1 MTMAAHSFQRLM
13 LLYRMKRRKATPI
26 LAENGEG
33 KRMALVFAL
42 YLLLCVRVTADIR
55 AGLADGR
62 IQFAASVG
70 VLMLEARIDGSVEGA
85 KVRLNIPIRGFPEK
99 PDGKKIRQSW
109 PAARAVLKAADWEL
123 IALHMRA
130 GLEDA
135 GATAMFAGGIRAAAD
150 GLLAGLGRT
159 GCSDIR
165 VTADFAARGVWAAAR
180 CIVSMRVGDIMLAAA
195 KAAGRK
201 KRKEGLQWKS
211 IPSRA

>member
-1 MTMAAHSFQRLM
+1 
-13 LLYRMKRRKATPI
+13 
-26 LAENGEG
+26 
-33 KRMALVFAL
+33 MALVFAL

-99 PDGKKIRQSW
+99 PDG

-135 GATAMFAGGIRAAAD
+135 GATAMLAGGIRAAAD

>member
-1 MTMAAHSFQRLM
+1 
-13 LLYRMKRRKATPI
+13 
-26 LAENGEG
+26 
-33 KRMALVFAL
+33 MALVFAL

-130 GLEDA
+130 GLE
-135 GATAMFAGGIRAAAD
+135 GATAMFAGGTRAAAD

-159 GCSDIR
+159 ERSDSR
-165 VTADFAARGVWAAAR
+165 VTADFAARGVRAAAR

>member
-1 MTMAAHSFQRLM
+1 
-13 LLYRMKRRKATPI
+13 
-26 LAENGEG
+26 
-33 KRMALVFAL
+33 MALVFAL

-70 VLMLEARIDGSVEGA
+70 TLMLEARIDGSVEGA

-109 PAARAVLKAADWEL
+109 PAARTVLKAADWEL

-135 GATAMFAGGIRAAAD
+135 GATAMFAGGIRAVAD

-165 VTADFAARGVWAAAR
+165 VTADFAARGVWAAAATPARRAVSCWATSTTPKTPFWPKCRRSLTAPR
-180 CIVSMRVGDIMLAAA
+180 CRR
-195 KAAGRK
+195 KADAGHPDR
-201 KRKEGLQWKS
+201 R
-211 IPSRA
+211 

>member
-1 MTMAAHSFQRLM
+1 
-13 LLYRMKRRKATPI
+13 
-26 LAENGEG
+26 
-33 KRMALVFAL
+33 MALVFAL

-130 GLEDA
+130 GLEEA

>member
-1 MTMAAHSFQRLM
+1 
-13 LLYRMKRRKATPI
+13 
-26 LAENGEG
+26 
-33 KRMALVFAL
+33 MALVFAL
-42 YLLLCVRVTADIR
+42 YLLLCVRVTADIC

-109 PAARAVLKAADWEL
+109 PTARAVLKAADWEL

-165 VTADFAARGVWAAAR
+165 VTADFAARGVRAAAR
-180 CIVSMRVGDIMLAAA
+180 CIVPCGLAILCLRRRRRPGERSEKRGCNG
-195 KAAGRK
+195 KASHREPDGRFH
-201 KRKEGLQWKS
+201 GTD
-211 IPSRA
+211 

>member
-1 MTMAAHSFQRLM
+1 
-13 LLYRMKRRKATPI
+13 
-26 LAENGEG
+26 
-33 KRMALVFAL
+33 MALVFAL
-42 YLLLCVRVTADIR
+42 YLLLCVRVTADIC

-135 GATAMFAGGIRAAAD
+135 GATP
-150 GLLAGLGRT
+150 T
-159 GCSDIR
+159 SS
-165 VTADFAARGVWAAAR
+165 AR
-180 CIVSMRVGDIMLAAA
+180 CW
-195 KAAGRK
+195 
-201 KRKEGLQWKS
+201 WKWRLT
-211 IPSRA
+211 P

>member
-1 MTMAAHSFQRLM
+1 
-13 LLYRMKRRKATPI
+13 
-26 LAENGEG
+26 
-33 KRMALVFAL
+33 MALVFAL

-70 VLMLEARIDGSVEGA
+70 VLMLEAHVGGSVEGA

-99 PDGKKIRQSW
+99 PDGRKIRQGW
-109 PAARAVLKAADWEL
+109 PAARAVLKAADWEV

-135 GATAMFAGGIRAAAD
+135 GGICAAAD

-159 GCSDIR
+159 ECSDIR

>member
-1 MTMAAHSFQRLM
+1 
-13 LLYRMKRRKATPI
+13 
-26 LAENGEG
+26 
-33 KRMALVFAL
+33 MALVFAL
-42 YLLLCVRVTADIR
+42 YLLLCVRVTADIC

-70 VLMLEARIDGSVEGA
+70 VLMLEGA

>member
-1 MTMAAHSFQRLM
+1 
-13 LLYRMKRRKATPI
+13 
-26 LAENGEG
+26 
-33 KRMALVFAL
+33 MALVFAL

-62 IQFAASVG
+62 IQFSASLG
-70 VLMLEARIDGSVEGA
+70 VLMLEAHVGGSVEGA

-99 PDGKKIRQSW
+99 PDGRKIRQGW
-109 PAARAVLKAADWEL
+109 PTARAVLKAADWEL

-130 GLEDA
+130 GL
-135 GATAMFAGGIRAAAD
+135 
-150 GLLAGLGRT
+150 GRT
-159 GCSDIR
+159 ECSDIR

>member
-1 MTMAAHSFQRLM
+1 M
-13 LLYRMKRRKATPI
+13 
-26 LAENGEG
+26 
-33 KRMALVFAL
+33 
-42 YLLLCVRVTADIR
+42 
-55 AGLADGR
+55 
-62 IQFAASVG
+62 
-70 VLMLEARIDGSVEGA
+70 
-85 KVRLNIPIRGFPEK
+85 
-99 PDGKKIRQSW
+99 
-109 PAARAVLKAADWEL
+109 LKAADWEL

-135 GATAMFAGGIRAAAD
+135 GATAMLAGGIRAAAD

-159 GCSDIR
+159 ECSDIR

>member
-1 MTMAAHSFQRLM
+1 MITEQIT
-13 LLYRMKRRKATPI
+13 YK
-26 LAENGEG
+26 
-33 KRMALVFAL
+33 
-42 YLLLCVRVTADIR
+42 
-55 AGLADGR
+55 
-62 IQFAASVG
+62 
-70 VLMLEARIDGSVEGA
+70 
-85 KVRLNIPIRGFPEK
+85 
-99 PDGKKIRQSW
+99 W
-109 PAARAVLKAADWEL
+109 KAADWEL

>member
-1 MTMAAHSFQRLM
+1 
-13 LLYRMKRRKATPI
+13 
-26 LAENGEG
+26 
-33 KRMALVFAL
+33 MALVFAL
-42 YLLLCVRVTADIR
+42 YLFLCVRVTADIR

-85 KVRLNIPIRGFPEK
+85 KVQLNIPIRGFPEK
-99 PDGKKIRQSW
+99 SDGKKIRQSW
-109 PAARAVLKAADWEL
+109 PAARAMLKAVDWEL

>member
-1 MTMAAHSFQRLM
+1 
-13 LLYRMKRRKATPI
+13 
-26 LAENGEG
+26 
-33 KRMALVFAL
+33 MALVFAL

-62 IQFAASVG
+62 IQFSASLG
-70 VLMLEARIDGSVEGA
+70 VLMLEACVGGSVEGA

-99 PDGKKIRQSW
+99 PDGRKIRQGW
-109 PAARAVLKAADWEL
+109 PTARAVLKAADWEL

-135 GATAMFAGGIRAAAD
+135 GATAMLAGGIRAAAD

-159 GCSDIR
+159 ECSDIR
-165 VTADFAARGVWAAAR
+165 VTADFAARGVWAAR

>member
-1 MTMAAHSFQRLM
+1 
-13 LLYRMKRRKATPI
+13 
-26 LAENGEG
+26 
-33 KRMALVFAL
+33 MALVFAL

-62 IQFAASVG
+62 IQFSASVG

-135 GATAMFAGGIRAAAD
+135 GAIRAAVD